1 MFDFEHLDK
10 YRENNT
16 IEAKKATGGLPESI
30 WETYSAFANTEGGII
45 LLGVIEN
52 KDKSLQAIDL
62 TDPEGLVM
70 DFWEMVNDPTIAS
83 CNVLTGD
90 CVTIE
95 NIGGKRI
102 VAIRVPKA
110 SAEERPVFVCN
121 DPVQGAYI
129 RIGESDV
136 RLKREQTPDLAQ
148 LAEKVK
154 ALQTGEATGHDWFH
168 TRRVLAMSCKI
179 AAQEDCNSDIVR
191 AAALLHDVADHKFGY
206 TPESRTALLRQ
217 LMTEAAFPAALQASV
232 IEVVESISFSEGVP
246 CREEL
251 RKESDIVKDAD
262 RLDALGAIGIARAFA
277 YGGKM
282 GRPIY
287 DPETPMCSL
296 QHFEDKLLHLAENMQ
311 TETGKAL
318 AAERHAFL
326 LQFMERFLQEWGYG
340 NEYIFE

>member
-1 MFDFEHLDK
+1 MFDFENLGK
-10 YRENNT
+10 YREDNR

-52 KDKSLQAIDL
+52 EDKSLQAIDL
-62 TDPEGLVM
+62 IDPESLIM
-70 DFWEMVNDPTIAS
+70 DFWEMVNNPTIAS
-83 CNVLTGD
+83 ANILTSD

-95 NIGGKRI
+95 NIGGKQI

-110 SAEERPVFVCN
+110 PGKDRPVFVYN

-136 RLKREQTPDLAQ
+136 RLKDAQTGHFEQLTA
-148 LAEKVK
+148 KVK

-168 TRRVLAMSCKI
+168 TQRVLAVSREI
-179 AAQEDCNSDIVR
+179 AKQEDCNMEIVQT
-191 AAALLHDVADHKFGY
+191 AALLHDVADHKFGY
-206 TPESRTALLRQ
+206 TPISRAVLLRQ
-217 LMTEAAFPAALQASV
+217 LMTEAAFPVEFQEAV

-246 CREEL
+246 CRESL
-251 RKESDIVKDAD
+251 CKESDVVKDAD
-262 RLDALGAIGIARAFA
+262 RLDALGAIGIARTFA

-287 DPETPMCSL
+287 APDDPTNSL
-296 QHFEDKLLHLAENMQ
+296 QHFDDKLLRLAEDMR

-318 AAERHAFL
+318 AAERHEFL
-326 LQFMERFLQEWGYG
+326 LRFKAQFLREW
-340 NEYIFE
+340 NL

>member
-1 MFDFEHLDK
+1 MFDFMNLGK
-10 YRENNT
+10 YREGNR

-30 WETYSAFANTEGGII
+30 WETYSAFANTEGGVI

-52 KDKSLQAIDL
+52 EDKSLQAIDL
-62 TDPEGLVM
+62 IDPESLVM
-70 DFWEMVNDPTIAS
+70 DFWEMVNDPAIAS
-83 CNVLTGD
+83 ANILTSD

-110 SAEERPVFVCN
+110 PEKDRPVFVSN

-129 RIGESDV
+129 RVGESDI
-136 RLKREQTPDLAQ
+136 RLKDSQTGRFEQLTA
-148 LAEKVK
+148 KVK
-154 ALQTGEATGHDWFH
+154 TLQTGEATGHDWFH
-168 TRRVLAMSCKI
+168 TQRVLSMSREI
-179 AAQEDCNSDIVR
+179 AKQENCNMEIVQ

-206 TPESRTALLRQ
+206 TKESRGTLLRQ
-217 LMTEAAFPAALQASV
+217 LMTEAEFPAELQEAV

-246 CREEL
+246 CRESL
-251 RKESDIVKDAD
+251 RKESDAVKDAD
-262 RLDALGAIGIARAFA
+262 RLDALGAIGIARTFA

-287 DPETPMCSL
+287 DPEDPANSL
-296 QHFEDKLLHLAENMQ
+296 QHFDDKLLRLADGMH

-318 AAERHAFL
+318 AAERHEFL
-326 LQFMERFLQEWGYG
+326 LQFKEQFLREW
-340 NEYIFE
+340 NM

>member
-1 MFDFEHLDK
+1 MFDFSHLEN
-10 YRENNT
+10 YRENT
-16 IEAKKATGGLPESI
+16 RIEAKKATGGLPESI
-30 WETYSAFANTEGGII
+30 WETYSAFANAEGGII

-52 KDKSLQAIDL
+52 ADKSLQAIDL
-62 TDPEGLVM
+62 IDPESLVM
-70 DFWEMVNDPTIAS
+70 GFWETVNDPAIAS
-83 CNVLTGD
+83 ANILTSD

-110 SAEERPVFVCN
+110 PEKDRPVFVYN

-136 RLKREQTPDLAQ
+136 RLKDAQTQSFGLLTA
-148 LAEKVK
+148 KVK

-168 TRRVLAMSCKI
+168 TQRVLAMSREI
-179 AAQEDCNSDIVR
+179 AKQENCNMVIVQ

-206 TPESRTALLRQ
+206 TKESRGTLLRQ
-217 LMTEAAFPAALQASV
+217 LMTEAGFLAEFQDAV

-246 CREEL
+246 CRESL
-251 RKESDIVKDAD
+251 RKESNVVKDAD
-262 RLDALGAIGIARAFA
+262 RLDALGAIGIARTFA

-287 DPETPMCSL
+287 DPDDPTNSL
-296 QHFEDKLLHLAENMQ
+296 QHFDDKLLRLAEDMR
-311 TETGKAL
+311 TDTGKAL
-318 AAERHAFL
+318 AKQRHEFL
-326 LQFMERFLQEWGYG
+326 LQFKEQFLREW
-340 NEYIFE
+340 NM

>member
-1 MFDFEHLDK
+1 MFDFMNLGK
-10 YRENNT
+10 YRENNR
-16 IEAKKATGGLPESI
+16 IEAKKATSGLPESI
-30 WETYSAFANTEGGII
+30 WETYSAFANAEGGII

-52 KDKSLQAIDL
+52 EDKSLQAIDL
-62 TDPEGLVM
+62 TDPESLVM
-70 DFWEMVNDPTIAS
+70 DFWDQVNNPAIAS
-83 CNVLTGD
+83 ANILTSD

-95 NIGGKRI
+95 NVGGKRI

-110 SAEERPVFVCN
+110 PEKDRPVFVYN
-121 DPVQGAYI
+121 DPLQGAYI

-136 RLKREQTPDLAQ
+136 RLKAAQTGRFEQLTA
-148 LAEKVK
+148 KVR

-168 TRRVLAMSCKI
+168 TQRVLAMSREI
-179 AAQEDCNSDIVR
+179 AKQEDCNMEIVQ

-206 TPESRTALLRQ
+206 TKESRGALLRQ
-217 LMTEAAFPAALQASV
+217 LMTEAGFPAEFQGAV

-246 CREEL
+246 CRESL
-251 RKESDIVKDAD
+251 CKESDVVKDAD

-287 DPETPMCSL
+287 DPDDPTNSL
-296 QHFEDKLLHLAENMQ
+296 QHFDDKLLRLADGMR

-318 AAERHAFL
+318 AAERHEFL
-326 LQFMERFLQEWGYG
+326 LQFKEQFLREW
-340 NEYIFE
+340 NL

>member
-1 MFDFEHLDK
+1 MLDFSHLEM
-10 YRENNT
+10 YQENNS

-30 WETYSAFANTEGGII
+30 WETYSAFANAEGGII

-52 KDKSLQAIDL
+52 EDKSLQAINL
-62 TDPEGLVM
+62 IDPESLVM
-70 DFWEMVNDPTIAS
+70 DFWEMVNNPAIAS
-83 CNVLTGD
+83 SNILTSD

-110 SAEERPVFVCN
+110 SEKDRPVFVYN

-129 RIGESDV
+129 RVGESDV
-136 RLKREQTPDLAQ
+136 RLKDAQTGRFEQLTA
-148 LAEKVK
+148 KVR

-168 TRRVLAMSCKI
+168 TQRVLAMSREI
-179 AAQEDCNSDIVR
+179 AKQENCNIEIVQ

-206 TPESRTALLRQ
+206 TKERRGALLRQ
-217 LMTEAAFPAALQASV
+217 LMTEAGFPAELHEAV

-246 CREEL
+246 CRESL
-251 RKESDIVKDAD
+251 RQESNVVKDAD
-262 RLDALGAIGIARAFA
+262 RLDALGAIGIARTFA

-287 DPETPMCSL
+287 DPADPTNSL
-296 QHFEDKLLHLAENMQ
+296 QHFDDKLLRLAEDMH

-318 AAERHAFL
+318 AKQRHDFL
-326 LQFMERFLQEWGYG
+326 LQFKEQFLREW
-340 NEYIFE
+340 NM